1 MDKVDFVFFSERFIV
16 CQTSKNM
23 KKVLFVLPSHDQLG
37 NTGQKTGYWLE
48 EFASPYYE
56 FVDNEYEVTITS
68 PKGGKPPVDPKSL
81 QPENQTEYTKRL
93 QNDKS
98 AMEKLKNTLI
108 LNQVSSSDYDTLF
121 LPGGHGPMW
130 DLSKDKDLKKI
141 VEDFYNN
148 KKIISAV
155 CHGPAGLLLATDK
168 DGNSILKNKR
178 VTGFTNSEEETVKL
192 DKTVPFS
199 LEDRL
204 KELGGNF
211 EKTEN
216 FKPFVV
222 SDGHIITGQ
231 NPASSFLAAKKVVE
245 ILR

>member
-1 MDKVDFVFFSERFIV
+1 
-16 CQTSKNM
+16 M
-23 KKVLFVLPSHDQLG
+23 KKVLFVLPSHDQSG

-56 FVDNEYEVTITS
+56 FVDNEYEVTIAS

-81 QPENQTEYTKRL
+81 QKENQTKATERF

-98 AMEKLKNTLI
+98 AMEKLDNTMVLA
-108 LNQVSSSDYDTLF
+108 QVSSNEYDTLF

-130 DLSKDKDLKKI
+130 DLSEDENMKKI

-148 KKIISAV
+148 KKIITAV
-155 CHGPAGLLLATDK
+155 CHGPAGLLQAK
-168 DGNSILKNKR
+168 DQNGNSILSDKK
-178 VTGFTNSEEETVKL
+178 VTGFANSEEKSVKL
-192 DKTVPFS
+192 DQVVPFL
-199 LEDRL
+199 LENRL

-211 EKTEN
+211 EKSED

-222 SDGHIITGQ
+222 SDGQIITGQ
-231 NPASSFLAAKKVVE
+231 NPASAFLAAQKV
-245 ILR
+245 IQIMK

>member
-1 MDKVDFVFFSERFIV
+1 
-16 CQTSKNM
+16 M

-37 NTGQKTGYWLE
+37 NSGHKTGYWLE

-56 FVDNEYEVTITS
+56 FTDNEYEVTIAS

-93 QNDKS
+93 QNDKD
-98 AMEKLKNTLI
+98 AKEKLENTKLLSDI
-108 LNQVSSSDYDTLF
+108 YSGDYDTLF

-130 DLSKDKDLKKI
+130 DLSEDKDLKKT
-141 VEDFYNN
+141 VEDFYNDD
-148 KKIISAV
+148 KVISAV
-155 CHGPAGLLLATDK
+155 CHGPAGLLQATDK
-168 DGNSILKNKR
+168 SGNSILRNKR
-178 VTGFTNSEEETVKL
+178 VTGFTNDEEETVKL
-192 DKTVPFS
+192 EKTVPFS

-204 KELGGNF
+204 KEVGSNF
-211 EKTEN
+211 EKSEN

-222 SDGHIITGQ
+222 SDGRIITGQ
-231 NPASSFLAAKKVVE
+231 NPASAFLAAKKVIE

>member
-1 MDKVDFVFFSERFIV
+1 
-16 CQTSKNM
+16 M

-37 NTGQKTGYWLE
+37 NTWQKTGYWLE

-56 FVDNEYEVTITS
+56 FVDNGYEVTIAS

-81 QPENQTEYTKRL
+81 QKENQTKATERF

-98 AMEKLKNTLI
+98 AMEKLDNTIVLA
-108 LNQVSSSDYDTLF
+108 QVSSNEYDTLF

-130 DLSKDKDLKKI
+130 DLSEDENMKKI

-148 KKIISAV
+148 KKIITAV
-155 CHGPAGLLLATDK
+155 CHGPAGLLQAK
-168 DGNSILKNKR
+168 DRNGNSILRDKK
-178 VTGFTNSEEETVKL
+178 VTGFANSEEKSVKL
-192 DKTVPFS
+192 DQVVPFL
-199 LEDRL
+199 LENRL

-211 EKTEN
+211 EKSED

-222 SDGHIITGQ
+222 SDGQIITGQ
-231 NPASSFLAAKKVVE
+231 NPASAFLAAQKV
-245 ILR
+245 IQIMK

>member
-1 MDKVDFVFFSERFIV
+1 
-16 CQTSKNM
+16 M

-56 FVDNEYEVTITS
+56 FIDNGYDVTIAS

-81 QPENQTEYTKRL
+81 LFENQTESTKRL
-93 QNDKS
+93 QNDHVVK
-98 AMEKLKNTLI
+98 EKIENTLV
-108 LNQVSSSDYDTLF
+108 LSKVSPEDYDTLF

-130 DLSKDKDLKKI
+130 DLSQDKDLKNL
-141 VEDFYNN
+141 VEKFYKDN
-148 KKIISAV
+148 KIISAV
-155 CHGPAGLLLATDK
+155 CHGPAGLIQATDK
-168 DGNSILKNKR
+168 NGDSILKNKR
-178 VTGFTNSEEETVKL
+178 ITGFTNDEEESVKL

-199 LEDRL
+199 LENKF
-204 KELGGNF
+204 KELGGKF

-222 SDGHIITGQ
+222 SDGQVITGQ
-231 NPASSFLAAKKVVE
+231 NPASSFLAARRVVE
-245 ILR
+245 VLK

>member
-1 MDKVDFVFFSERFIV
+1 
-16 CQTSKNM
+16 M

-37 NTGQKTGYWLE
+37 NTGDKTGYWLE

-56 FVDNEYEVTITS
+56 FADNEFEVTIAS

-98 AMEKLKNTLI
+98 ANDKLNNTLV
-108 LNQVSSSDYDTLF
+108 LADVSPDDYDTLF

-130 DLSKDKDLKKI
+130 DLSQDTDLKRI
-141 VEDFYNN
+141 VEEYYNK

-155 CHGPAGLLLATDK
+155 CHGPAGLLQAKDK
-168 DGNSILKNKR
+168 SGNSILRNKR
-178 VTGFTNSEEETVKL
+178 VTGFTDDEEETVKL
-192 DKTVPFS
+192 DKIVPFS
-199 LEDRL
+199 LENKM
-204 KELGGNF
+204 KELGGDF

-216 FKPFVV
+216 FKPFIV
-222 SDGHIITGQ
+222 SDGQIIAGQ
-231 NPASSFLAAKKVVE
+231 NPASAFLAAKKVVE